1 MSHVAH
7 PEDHIALSWRTPSG
21 SSGHR
26 RISPYSRAALTAASG
41 TRKPG
46 DDGIQAW
53 PGVGADPPL
62 VVVADELTVRFV
74 SVGGAA
80 EEGKGETATPGGAW
94 GFRLTAKGRK
104 VRFEQEK
111 ERSLVSAFRLP
122 SSPSAAW
129 EGGLSLLAHLVRWR
143 GRLTISAQSVTRVTG
158 T

>member
-122 SSPSAAW
+122 SSRVQPGRA
-129 EGGLSLLAHLVRWR
+129 GFLAHLVRWR